1 MFFGICLLACLY
13 RLLCKGDASYLL
25 KWLLQI
31 LSGLRS
37 FKIVL
42 SRGVTRSVKS
52 LRHTH
57 TRTNT
62 RIRGWAGSVGSI
74 PTQIRGLAGGL
85 GQPPLPA
92 QVLARIPRGG
102 TVGGGALQHEVLAP
116 GGADDPRRQEH
127 VNDRLQEQLYLGL
140 LQPWAVYGG
149 SVRKTEAE
157 RKASHELGFA
167 HQTQKSLALFPVP
180 N

>member
-1 MFFGICLLACLY
+1 M
-13 RLLCKGDASYLL
+13 
-25 KWLLQI
+25 
-31 LSGLRS
+31 
-37 FKIVL
+37 
-42 SRGVTRSVKS
+42 
-52 LRHTH
+52 
-57 TRTNT
+57 
-62 RIRGWAGSVGSI
+62 GSI

-92 QVLARIPRGG
+92 QVFARIPRGG
-102 TVGGGALQHEVLAP
+102 AVGGGALQHEVLAP

-127 VNDRLQEQLYLGL
+127 VNDRLQEQLHLGL

-149 SVRKTEAE
+149 SIRKTEAE